1 MKKLELA
8 SARTCGPR
16 ESIVKQAFRG
26 ACPQILSWLRFL
38 AEIDENTKRAAK
50 ALLDNLHVNE
60 TKEGATVKSHPLNN
74 AFQHGVT
81 AWRLVTRSA
90 LSNFVIV
97 RRELYHNGGRHDKR
111 ED

>member
-1 MKKLELA
+1 MLLA
-8 SARTCGPR
+8 
-16 ESIVKQAFRG
+16 KQASIRK
-26 ACPQILSWLRFL
+26 ATSERR
-38 AEIDENTKRAAK
+38 EYDKDKAK
-50 ALLDNLHVNE
+50 NGVVKN
-60 TKEGATVKSHPLNN
+60 KEGATVKSHPLNN

-97 RRELYHNGGRHDKR
+97 RWELYHNGGRHDKR

>member
-1 MKKLELA
+1 MKLG
-8 SARTCGPR
+8 RYR
-16 ESIVKQAFRG
+16 ESSKPVAIRDRSTLFCFAKLV
-26 ACPQILSWLRFL
+26 S
-38 AEIDENTKRAAK
+38 AEIP
-50 ALLDNLHVNE
+50 V
-60 TKEGATVKSHPLNN
+60 KEKSATVKSHSLNN

-97 RRELYHNGGRHDKR
+97 RNELYHNGGRHDKR